1 MHPFSQLFGRC
12 DFLRKKIQS
21 FLHEKFKF
29 DWFQRGRDQPY
40 PYKLQAIQVDGSA
53 CNGDNDRIFHYKWS
67 FTCTVK
73 TFLLLLRTSIR
84 DSKSRCQGDSTRHWE
99 QWFSIARKFSK
110 KNINEMLI
118 KIFEIH
124 HNRPEKIKN
133 LVSSIKK
140 KKGFYSWIIFTRKSI
155 FRHRWNKQGIESNLT
170 IINRL
175 VFIIRV

>member
-1 MHPFSQLFGRC
+1 MRFFSKKKFNHFSTKNSDSI
-12 DFLRKKIQS
+12 DFKGVEINLIHISYKR
-21 FLHEKFKF
+21 FK
-29 DWFQRGRDQPY
+29 WIVQRW
-40 PYKLQAIQVDGSA
+40 
-53 CNGDNDRIFHYKWS
+53 CNGDDRIFHYKWS

-99 QWFSIARKFSK
+99 QWFSIARKFFK

-118 KIFEIH
+118 KENFRNTSQSSWEKKESRIFYKKKERILFLEWNYFH
-124 HNRPEKIKN
+124 EKIDI
-133 LVSSIKK
+133 SS
-140 KKGFYSWIIFTRKSI
+140 SL
-155 FRHRWNKQGIESNLT
+155 KQTGDRIEFT

>member
-40 PYKLQAIQVDGSA
+40 PYKLVQAIQVDGSA
-53 CNGDNDRIFHYKWS
+53 LCNGDNDRIFHYKWS

-118 KIFEIH
+118 KENFRNKSQSSWEKKESRIFY
-124 HNRPEKIKN
+124 EKKERI
-133 LVSSIKK
+133 L
-140 KKGFYSWIIFTRKSI
+140 FLE
-155 FRHRWNKQGIESNLT
+155 WN
-170 IINRL
+170 
-175 VFIIRV
+175 